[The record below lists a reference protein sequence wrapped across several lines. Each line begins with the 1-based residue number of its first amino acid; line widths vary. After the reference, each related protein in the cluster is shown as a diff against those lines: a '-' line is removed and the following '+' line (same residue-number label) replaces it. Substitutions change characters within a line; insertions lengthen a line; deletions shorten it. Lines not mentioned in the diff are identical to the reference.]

1 MQFCWIQKFVKNGA
15 LVLIYKNL
23 AGSQVNESSDI
34 SSMARPNWHLFPV
47 DLYLGGQP
55 VLNKFV
61 AGRRTVQLT
70 NGWNCE
76 CICILSLLIWHKFAL
91 QHTFIFNLDRGYYFP
106 LGTSALFVQLN
117 PCTEYSRTV
126 PWTWCASDCD
136 ILFFNRTFLWQELS
150 VDKDSSILNCKV
162 IADTSNKKL
171 VRSLNIHKHL
181 HRGTLQFIHY
191 HRWK

>member
-1 MQFCWIQKFVKNGA
+1 MVFCVECNDLAGWAILLYARQASYCALLWVTSGSKGIPEFTSFSNSTPGRTQLSTTLLLGFNAEMQFCWIQKFVKNGA

-76 CICILSLLIWHKFAL
+76 CICVLSLQIWHKL
-91 QHTFIFNLDRGYYFP
+91 
-106 LGTSALFVQLN
+106 
-117 PCTEYSRTV
+117 
-126 PWTWCASDCD
+126 
-136 ILFFNRTFLWQELS
+136 
-150 VDKDSSILNCKV
+150 
-162 IADTSNKKL
+162 
-171 VRSLNIHKHL
+171 
-181 HRGTLQFIHY
+181 
-191 HRWK
+191 

>member
-1 MQFCWIQKFVKNGA
+1 MQRCIWTWN
-15 LVLIYKNL
+15 VLIVRHCKVG
-23 AGSQVNESSDI
+23 AKIIWTFS
-34 SSMARPNWHLFPV
+34 
-47 DLYLGGQP
+47 DLYFVP
-55 VLNKFV
+55 VPCNTPL
-61 AGRRTVQLT
+61 
-70 NGWNCE
+70 C
-76 CICILSLLIWHKFAL
+76 
-91 QHTFIFNLDRGYYFP
+91 FNLDRGYYFP

-181 HRGTLQFIHY
+181 YRGTLQFIHY

>member
-1 MQFCWIQKFVKNGA
+1 MQTCIWTWN
-15 LVLIYKNL
+15 VLIVRHCKVG
-23 AGSQVNESSDI
+23 AKIIWTFS
-34 SSMARPNWHLFPV
+34 
-47 DLYLGGQP
+47 DLYFVP
-55 VLNKFV
+55 VPCN
-61 AGRRTVQLT
+61 TP
-70 NGWNCE
+70 
-76 CICILSLLIWHKFAL
+76 LL
-91 QHTFIFNLDRGYYFP
+91 FNLDRGYYFP

-181 HRGTLQFIHY
+181 YRGTLQFIHY

>member
-1 MQFCWIQKFVKNGA
+1 MYLNLNVIVRHWFKVGAKIIWTFSDLCFC
-15 LVLIYKNL
+15 
-23 AGSQVNESSDI
+23 SS
-34 SSMARPNWHLFPV
+34 
-47 DLYLGGQP
+47 
-55 VLNKFV
+55 
-61 AGRRTVQLT
+61 
-70 NGWNCE
+70 
-76 CICILSLLIWHKFAL
+76 AL

-181 HRGTLQFIHY
+181 YRGTLQLIHY